1 MSFSGFENEDRII
14 EALNGKR
21 VNSLSSN
28 LQQLIKYSFSDY
40 NGLIT
45 ATKQAGQNKSDLKIS
60 IGNESHT
67 YSIKKGTGNSIHQ
80 EPIEPFLEFLAQN
93 YGIDVEMKNNLR
105 LFIWGD
111 GTLDGT
117 GKISDRL
124 SAPQF
129 KKQYPQVIE
138 TIQNFFNSIKKQLIK
153 RFLIEGGKSDSS
165 AEFAYYGTV
174 QSGVCCKS
182 DKIVDWITNNNS
194 RGAISIGK
202 LTFQAWNR
210 NINGGDKSEKKRGV
224 IQLKWG
230 SIKDDI
236 VVISNGCK

>member
-1 MSFSGFENEDRII
+1 
-14 EALNGKR
+14 
-21 VNSLSSN
+21 V
-28 LQQLIKYSFSDY
+28 
-40 NGLIT
+40 IT
-45 ATKQAGQNKSDLKIS
+45 AIKQAGQNKSDLKIS
-60 IGNESHT
+60 IGNEFHT

-93 YGIDVEMKNNLR
+93 YGINEEMKNNLR

-111 GTLDGT
+111 STPDGC
-117 GKISDRL
+117 GDVANRL

-129 KKQYPQVIE
+129 KKQHPQLVE
-138 TIQNFFNSIKKQLIK
+138 SIQNFFNSIKEPLIK
-153 RFLIEGGKSDSS
+153 RFLIEGVQSNSS
-165 AEFAYYGTV
+165 AEFVYYGTT
-174 QSGVCCKS
+174 QSGICCKS
-182 DKIVDWITNNNS
+182 DKIVNWIKNNPS

-210 NINGGDKSEKKRGV
+210 NINGGDKSENKRGV

-236 VVISNGCK
+236 EVIANEK

>member
-14 EALNGKR
+14 EALNGKTFE
-21 VNSLSSN
+21 SLTPN
-28 LQQLIKYSFSDY
+28 LQELIKSSFSNY
-40 NGLIT
+40 NSVIV
-45 ATKQAGQNKSDLKIS
+45 AVKQAGQNKSDLKIS

-93 YGIDVEMKNNLR
+93 YGIEEEMKNNLR

-111 GTLDGT
+111 GTLDGK

-129 KKQYPQVIE
+129 KKRYPHIIDS
-138 TIQNFFNSIKKQLIK
+138 IQNFFNSIKEPLIK
-153 RFLIEGGKSDSS
+153 RFLIEGVQSNSS
-165 AEFAYYGTV
+165 AEFVYYGTA

-182 DKIVDWITNNNS
+182 DKIVDWIANNRS

-236 VVISNGCK
+236 RIIANEK

>member
-1 MSFSGFENEDRII
+1 MSYSGFENEDKII
-14 EALNGKR
+14 LALNGKR
-21 VNSLSSN
+21 FDELNEN
-28 LQQLIKYSFSDY
+28 LQQLITSSFSEY
-40 NGLIT
+40 SSTIE
-45 ATKQAGQNKSDLKIS
+45 AIKQAGQNKSDLKII

-93 YGIDVEMKNNLR
+93 YAIDEEMKNSLR

-111 GTLDGT
+111 TTFDGT
-117 GKISDRL
+117 GNVSDRL

-129 KKQYPQVIE
+129 KKKHLQVVE
-138 TIQNFFNSIKKQLIK
+138 SIQHFFNSIKEPLIK
-153 RFLIEGGKSDSS
+153 RFLIEGVQSNSS
-165 AEFAYYGTV
+165 AEFVYYGTV
-174 QSGVCCKS
+174 ESGVCCKS
-182 DKIVDWITNNNS
+182 DKIVDWIANNNS
-194 RGAISIGK
+194 KGAISIGK

-236 VVISNGCK
+236 VVIANG

>member
-14 EALNGKR
+14 EALNGKAFE
-21 VNSLSSN
+21 SLTAN
-28 LQQLIKYSFSDY
+28 VQELIKSSFSNY
-40 NGLIT
+40 VGVIT
-45 ATKQAGQNKSDLKIS
+45 AIKQAGLNKSDLKIS

-93 YGIDVEMKNNLR
+93 YGIGEEMKNNLR

-111 GTLDGT
+111 GTLN
-117 GKISDRL
+117 GKGNVSDRL
-124 SAPQF
+124 KVGEF
-129 KKQYPQVIE
+129 KKQYPEVIIL
-138 TIQNFFNSIKKQLIK
+138 IQNFFNSIKEPLIK
-153 RFLIEGGKSDSS
+153 RFLIEGVQSNSS
-165 AEFAYYGTV
+165 AEFVYYGTD
-174 QSGVCCKS
+174 QNGICCKS
-182 DKIVDWITNNNS
+182 DKIVDWIANNPSN
-194 RGAISIGK
+194 GAISIGK

-236 VVISNGCK
+236 QVIANEK

>member
-14 EALNGKR
+14 EALNGKTFE
-21 VNSLSSN
+21 SLTSN
-28 LQQLIKYSFSDY
+28 LQELLKSSFSNY
-40 NGLIT
+40 GGLIT
-45 ATKQAGQNKSDLKIS
+45 AIKQAGQNKSDLKIS

-80 EPIEPFLEFLAQN
+80 EPIEPFLEFIAQN
-93 YGIDVEMKNNLR
+93 YAINEEMKNNLR

-111 GTLDGT
+111 DTLDGK
-117 GKISDRL
+117 GNVSDRL
-124 SAPQF
+124 KVGEF
-129 KKQYPQVIE
+129 KKQYPQVIIS
-138 TIQNFFNSIKKQLIK
+138 IQNFFNSIKDPLIK
-153 RFLIEGGKSDSS
+153 RFLIEGVKSNSS
-165 AEFAYYGTV
+165 AEFVYYGTTD
-174 QSGVCCKS
+174 SGVCCKS
-182 DKIVDWITNNNS
+182 DKIVDWIANNPS

-210 NINGGDKSEKKRGV
+210 NINGGDKSEHKRGV

-236 VVISNGCK
+236 EVIANEK

>member
-1 MSFSGFENEDRII
+1 MSYSGFENEDRLI

-21 VNSLSSN
+21 FNELNSN
-28 LQQLIKYSFSDY
+28 LQKLIGNSFSNI
-40 NGLIT
+40 NGVIS
-45 ATKQAGQNKSDLKIS
+45 AIKEAGQNKSDLKII

-93 YGIDVEMKNNLR
+93 YQIDNQMKDNLR
-105 LFIWGD
+105 FFIWGD

-117 GKISDRL
+117 GNVSDRL
-124 SAPQF
+124 SAPQL
-129 KKQYPQVIE
+129 KKQYPQLIDS
-138 TIQNFFNSIKKQLIK
+138 IQQFFNSIKKPLIK
-153 RFLIEGGKSDSS
+153 RFLIEGVQSNSS
-165 AEFAYYGTV
+165 AEFVYYGSV
-174 QSGVCCKS
+174 ERGIVCKS
-182 DKIVDWITNNNS
+182 DKIVDWIATNS
-194 RGAISIGK
+194 SKGAISIGK

-236 VVISNGCK
+236 VVIANEK

>member
-1 MSFSGFENEDRII
+1 MNFSGFENEDKII
-14 EALNGKR
+14 EALNDKPISKL
-21 VNSLSSN
+21 NQN
-28 LQQLIKYSFSDY
+28 LQQLVKTSFSNY
-40 NGLIT
+40 NGTIK
-45 ATKQAGQNKSDLKIS
+45 AIKQAGQNKSDLKIS

-67 YSIKKGTGNSIHQ
+67 YSVKKGTGNSIHQ

-93 YGIDVEMKNNLR
+93 YAINKEIKNNLK

-111 GTLDGT
+111 GTLDGS
-117 GKISDRL
+117 GNVANRL

-129 KKQYPQVIE
+129 KKQYPQIIE
-138 TIQNFFNSIKKQLIK
+138 SIQNFFNSIKKPLIK
-153 RFLIEGGKSDSS
+153 RFLIEGVHSNSS
-165 AEFAYYGTV
+165 AEFIYYGTV
-174 QSGVCCKS
+174 ENGTCCKS
-182 DKIVDWITNNNS
+182 DKIVDWIVNNS
-194 RGAISIGK
+194 SKGAISIGK

-236 VVISNGCK
+236 VVISNEK